1 MHKIPITKQGYEAL
15 EVEHKNLKFKDRPAV
30 IEQIATAREHGDLRE
45 NAEYHAAKEK
55 QSFIEGRIQELENII
70 ANAEIIDPA
79 KMSGSKVYFGATVEI
94 VDCKTDEEKTYQIV
108 NEYEAN
114 LELGKISNTSPI
126 ARGLIGK
133 EEGDVVKV
141 TTPGGIKEYEILK
154 VVYK

>member
-1 MHKIPITKQGYEAL
+1 MSKIPITKQGYEAL
-15 EVEHKNLKFKDRPAV
+15 EIEHKSLKFKDRPSV

-70 ANAEIIDPA
+70 ANAEVIDPA

-114 LELGKISNTSPI
+114 IELGKISNTSPI